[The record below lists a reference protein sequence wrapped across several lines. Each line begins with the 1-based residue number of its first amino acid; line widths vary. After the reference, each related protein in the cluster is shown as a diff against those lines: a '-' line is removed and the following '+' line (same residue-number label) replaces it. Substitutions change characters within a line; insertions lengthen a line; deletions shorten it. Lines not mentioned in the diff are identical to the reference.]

1 MPWWLHLIRLSPLKH
16 QLHGH
21 LRSARPKQLDIQM
34 LQFATNATMG
44 MELITPTLT
53 PKRSRSDRKSTAP
66 SLWVIVLTVLL
77 RSKIIKIQ
85 HLDPNMLPKFMQHL
99 QNMWL
104 WPSTQPVLL
113 CLQMSIQLIAEDS
126 LLVWLNHQVVVEEHI
141 QEEPKL
147 VHHLT
152 LPFLSF
158 RTLMQDTPRLS
169 ALNVKTHLVAL
180 FSTTTGQLN
189 RPEIVPQLWLDKPKQ
204 LCMAMLKLR
213 TKISHLCTWLQ
224 PLTSFSLWILM
235 LLYAELSQHAH
246 WKSLDVVLTTLE
258 RILSSMLQLE
268 K

>member
-1 MPWWLHLIRLSPLKH
+1 MPWWLHSIHFSPLKL
-16 QLHGH
+16 QPHGH
-21 LRSARPKQLDIQM
+21 LRLARHKQLDIQM
-34 LQFATNATMG
+34 LPFATNATMD
-44 MELITPTLT
+44 MVVTLTHT

-113 CLQMSIQLIAEDS
+113 CSQMSIQLIVEDS

-152 LPFLSF
+152 LPFLSS
-158 RTLMQDTPRLS
+158 RMLMQDTPRLS
-169 ALNVKTHLVAL
+169 VLNAKT
-180 FSTTTGQLN
+180 
-189 RPEIVPQLWLDKPKQ
+189 
-204 LCMAMLKLR
+204 
-213 TKISHLCTWLQ
+213 
-224 PLTSFSLWILM
+224 
-235 LLYAELSQHAH
+235 LLEAPF
-246 WKSLDVVLTTLE
+246 KKMVG
-258 RILSSMLQLE
+258 
-268 K
+268 